1 MGGRPGFGGIDEG
14 EVEAIESVLDTWF
27 SLSQIVTFRRSVPA
41 PCLSSTVEVA
51 PVGRCMGEPAWI
63 SGHNLLLTLVC
74 YVLAWPLDGASYSCY
89 LRQKGELYQPS
100 QESRRTVLPPH

>member
-14 EVEAIESVLDTWF
+14 EVEAMESVLDTWF
-27 SLSQIVTFRRSVPA
+27 SLSQIVTFWRSVPA

-63 SGHNLLLTLVC
+63 SGHNLLLTLPC
-74 YVLAWPLDGASYSCY
+74 LLCTSLASGWSL
-89 LRQKGELYQPS
+89 LL
-100 QESRRTVLPPH
+100 LPPEAEG